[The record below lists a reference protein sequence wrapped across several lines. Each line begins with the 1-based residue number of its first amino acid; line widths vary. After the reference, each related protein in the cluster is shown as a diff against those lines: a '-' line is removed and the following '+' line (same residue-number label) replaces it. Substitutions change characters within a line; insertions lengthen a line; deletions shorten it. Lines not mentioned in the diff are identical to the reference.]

1 MSKKIFNSIWIVA
14 LAVFLA
20 SLLFIM
26 GMSYSYFSD
35 VQEAQLRIETELAA
49 KGTAMGGTDY
59 LEGLGQ
65 KNYRITW
72 IDSDGTVLYDSQA
85 DSAGMENH
93 LEREEVRQALE
104 TGHGESSRYSKTLS
118 EELLYCAELLPD
130 GTVIRRALNGTHAA
144 ARLCAA
150 YRHRCGACTCAEL
163 LACLP
168 PVQKDNRAYK
178 RP

>member
-72 IDSDGTVLYDSQA
+72 IGRDGTVLYDSQA
-85 DSAGMENH
+85 D
-93 LEREEVRQALE
+93 
-104 TGHGESSRYSKTLS
+104 
-118 EELLYCAELLPD
+118 
-130 GTVIRRALNGTHAA
+130 
-144 ARLCAA
+144 
-150 YRHRCGACTCAEL
+150 
-163 LACLP
+163 
-168 PVQKDNRAYK
+168 
-178 RP
+178 